1 MNNRSNSQT
10 AKRRQSITSE
20 PIAPTLFKLT
30 LPMIYALIAIMGLGL
45 VDSYFI
51 SYLGTTE
58 LAAMGFIVPISFA
71 MTSASLGLGMAI
83 SSITSKLIGA
93 ERTQTAARLISDGF
107 LLTVL
112 VSITLS
118 VLLYLNLETVF
129 TMAGADSTTLP
140 AIMAYMRTW
149 LVGCVFLMLTQVCSS
164 TLRAIGDTATS
175 AKLSIVLTVVNLI
188 LDPIFIF
195 GLGPIPAYGITG
207 AAIATVIAVFLA
219 CAISMYYL
227 GWVEKLLLSELPQW
241 STFKENLSE
250 LMGIAIPAV
259 LANIIVPLTG
269 AVITSIVAS
278 YGAAAV
284 AAFGVGGRIEAVSL
298 IVVYALSATLPMF
311 IGQNLGAGKKERISE
326 AIRLSFTF
334 VFILQLVIYLL
345 LLVAAPLI
353 AKGFS
358 DEIEVQNII
367 NSFLLLVPVSYGLS
381 AMIILVNVA
390 MNVLGRPRLAL
401 YINLARLFLIYTPLA
416 LIGRYLYDLKGIFIG
431 ISVGNLIGFILAFM
445 LLRKAL
451 DDHGV
456 SLLKQ
461 EQVAVKM

>member
-1 MNNRSNSQT
+1 MNIRSESQT

-30 LPMIYALIAIMGLGL
+30 LPMFYALIAIMGLGL

-51 SYLGTTE
+51 SYLGTNE
-58 LAAMGFIVPISFA
+58 LAAMGFVVPISFA

-93 ERTQTAARLISDGF
+93 EKTQTAARLITDGF
-107 LLTVL
+107 LLTII
-112 VSITLS
+112 VSIFLS
-118 VLLYLNLETVF
+118 ALLYLNLETVF
-129 TMAGADSTTLP
+129 TLAGADSITMP
-140 AIMAYMRTW
+140 AIMAYMETW
-149 LVGCVFLMLTQVCSS
+149 LLGCVFLMLTQVCSS
-164 TLRAIGDTATS
+164 TFRAIGDTATS

-195 GLGPIPAYGITG
+195 GFGPIPAFGITG
-207 AAIATVIAVFLA
+207 TAIATVVAVFLA
-219 CAISMYYL
+219 CAMSVYYL
-227 GWVEKLLLSELPQW
+227 GWVERLLLPELPKWSIFKKNFSELI
-241 STFKENLSE
+241 S
-250 LMGIAIPAV
+250 IAIPAV

-278 YGAAAV
+278 YGAVAV

-334 VFILQLVIYLL
+334 VFILQLGIYLL
-345 LLVAAPLI
+345 LLVASPLI
-353 AKGFS
+353 SKSFS

-367 NSFLLLVPVSYGLS
+367 NSFLLLVPISYGLS

-416 LIGRYLYDLKGIFIG
+416 LFGRYD
-431 ISVGNLIGFILAFM
+431 
-445 LLRKAL
+445 
-451 DDHGV
+451 
-456 SLLKQ
+456 
-461 EQVAVKM
+461 